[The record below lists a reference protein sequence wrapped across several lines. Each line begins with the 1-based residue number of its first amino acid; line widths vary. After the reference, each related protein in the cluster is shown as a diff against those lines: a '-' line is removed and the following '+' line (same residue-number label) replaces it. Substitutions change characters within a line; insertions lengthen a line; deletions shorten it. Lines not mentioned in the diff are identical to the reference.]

1 MARQKAAF
9 GVLLG
14 SQEPVGTAM
23 LLPTQLLG
31 RTVEKKKKK
40 KGFHWQQGWREQ
52 TSGLTSSCLLSR
64 NAKTEPSSV
73 LLTRKINL
81 HCSPRCL
88 Y

>member
-40 KGFHWQQGWREQ
+40 RISLAAGMERANFRTYK
-52 TSGLTSSCLLSR
+52 LLSPQQKR
-64 NAKTEPSSV
+64 
-73 LLTRKINL
+73 
-81 HCSPRCL
+81 
-88 Y
+88 

>member
-40 KGFHWQQGWREQ
+40 KDFTGSRDGESKLQDLQAPV
-52 TSGLTSSCLLSR
+52 SSAETL
-64 NAKTEPSSV
+64 KQ
-73 LLTRKINL
+73 NL
-81 HCSPRCL
+81 HQFC
-88 Y
+88 

>member
-31 RTVEKKKKK
+31 RTVEKKKDFTGSRDGESKL
-40 KGFHWQQGWREQ
+40 QDLQAPV
-52 TSGLTSSCLLSR
+52 SSAETL
-64 NAKTEPSSV
+64 KQ
-73 LLTRKINL
+73 NL
-81 HCSPRCL
+81 HQFC
-88 Y
+88 

>member
-31 RTVEKKKKK
+31 RTVEKR
-40 KGFHWQQGWREQ
+40 GFHWQQGWREQ
-52 TSGLTSSCLLSR
+52 TSDLQAPVSSAETL
-64 NAKTEPSSV
+64 KQ
-73 LLTRKINL
+73 NL
-81 HCSPRCL
+81 HQFC
-88 Y
+88 